1 MSKLSGAQIL
11 IECWKKEGV
20 EVVFGYPGAATVE
33 IHHHLEESPIR
44 FVLCRHEQAA
54 VHAADGYARSTG
66 RPGVVLVT
74 SGPGATNTV
83 TGLAGANMDSV
94 PVVVFSGQVA
104 RMLIGN
110 DAFQEVDIVGMT
122 RPATKHNYLVLSTE
136 ELAQTVKEAFYVAV
150 SGRPG
155 SILVD
160 LPKDVIGGEAEFSYP
175 KKVTLRAY
183 RPHLTPHPRQ
193 VRKAADLLLS
203 AKRPVVLAGGGV
215 TSSGASEELL
225 SLAERLAIP
234 VATTLMGLGGFPGSH
249 PLCLGMPGMHGLYR
263 ANMALQNADLIL
275 AVGARFDD
283 RVTGAL
289 PGFARQATIVHID
302 VDTTSIHKILDV
314 DIPLVADA
322 RQALAALSAE
332 LGEAPAH
339 DSDARAAWLDRI
351 EAWNRQA
358 PLAYVQDAD
367 GPLKPQYV
375 IEALYRETSGK
386 AVICTEVGQHQMW
399 AAQFYPCERPRQFIS
414 SGGLGVMGFGLP
426 AAIGAQV
433 ASPGATVVDVAGD
446 GSILMNIQELA
457 TVFQESLPIKVAVIN
472 NGSLGMVRQW
482 QDLFYG
488 RRHAA
493 TVLSSS
499 PDFVLLAEAFGI
511 RGFSAASPAE
521 ADRVI
526 GEALAHPGP
535 ALMDFK
541 VSPDELVFPMVPAGE
556 ALDKMLLAFPETGA
570 DCGPASDAPEGSA
583 VPECPESPEGSEGS
597 KGRKADGGPGA

>member
-1 MSKLSGAQIL
+1 MTKLSGAQIL

-122 RPATKHNYLVLSTE
+122 RPATKHNYLVLSTG

-155 SILVD
+155 SVLVD
-160 LPKDVIGGEAEFSYP
+160 LPKDVIGGEADFEYP
-175 KKVTLRAY
+175 RKVALRAY

-193 VRKAADLLLS
+193 IMKAAKLLVS
-203 AKRPVVLAGGGV
+203 AERPVVLAGGGV
-215 TSSGASEELL
+215 ISSGASEELVG
-225 SLAERLAIP
+225 LAEALEIP
-234 VATTLMGLGGFPGSH
+234 VTTTLMGLGGFPGSH
-249 PLCLGMPGMHGLYR
+249 RLCLGMPGMHGLYR

-289 PGFARQATIVHID
+289 PGFAKQAAIVHID

-322 RQALAALSAE
+322 RQALMALTAEIGAAPGIDAAARGAW
-332 LGEAPAH
+332 LGRIAAWH
-339 DSDARAAWLDRI
+339 ARA
-351 EAWNRQA
+351 
-358 PLAYVQDAD
+358 PLSYSQDPE
-367 GPLKPQYV
+367 GPLLPQFV
-375 IEALYRETSGK
+375 IEALYRRTQGK

-399 AAQFYPCERPRQFIS
+399 AAQFYHCERPRQFIS

-433 ASPGATVVDVAGD
+433 ASPTATVIDVAGD
-446 GSILMNIQELA
+446 GSILMNVQELA
-457 TVFQESLPIKVAVIN
+457 TVFQESLPVKVAVLN

-488 RRHAA
+488 KRYAA
-493 TVLSSS
+493 TILSDS
-499 PDFVLLAEAFGI
+499 PDFVKLAEAFGI
-511 RGFSAASPAE
+511 RGFTASTPGDAE
-521 ADRVI
+521 SII
-526 GEALAHPGP
+526 GQALSHPGP
-535 ALMDFK
+535 ALMEFR
-541 VSPDELVFPMVPAGE
+541 VSPTELVFPMVPAGKAIDE
-556 ALDKMLLAFPETGA
+556 MILARPGDPGDGPE
-570 DCGPASDAPEGSA
+570 PP
-583 VPECPESPEGSEGS
+583 
-597 KGRKADGGPGA
+597 DGGAADPEERGPDTDALPEDGGDS

>member
-1 MSKLSGAQIL
+1 MSKLTGAQIL

-33 IHHHLEESPIR
+33 IHHYLHESPIR
-44 FVLCRHEQAA
+44 FILCRHEQAA

-94 PVVVFSGQVA
+94 PVLVFSGQVA

-122 RPATKHNYLVLSTE
+122 RPATKHNYLVLSTG
-136 ELAQTVKEAFYVAV
+136 ELASTVKEAFYVAV

-175 KKVTLRAY
+175 KKIQLRAY

-193 VRKAADLLLS
+193 VMKAAGLLRS
-203 AKRPVVLAGGGV
+203 AKRPAVLAGGGV
-215 TSSGASEELL
+215 ISSGATEELVR
-225 SLAERLAIP
+225 LAEALEIP
-234 VATTLMGLGGFPGSH
+234 VATTLMGLGGFPGTH
-249 PLCLGMPGMHGLYR
+249 RLCLGMPGMHGLYR
-263 ANMALQNADLIL
+263 ANMALQNADLIV

-289 PGFARQATIVHID
+289 ERFAKGAAIVHID
-302 VDTTSIHKILDV
+302 VDTTSIHKILAV

-322 RQALAALSAE
+322 RQALAALAAE
-332 LGEAPAH
+332 IGAVPAFDR
-339 DSDARAAWLDRI
+339 DSRLAWLERI
-351 EAWNRQA
+351 DAWSRES
-358 PLAYVQDAD
+358 PLAYSQHPE
-367 GPLKPQYV
+367 GPLLPQRV
-375 IEALYRETSGK
+375 IEALYRQTSGK

-399 AAQFYPCERPRQFIS
+399 AAQYYPCDRPRQFIS

-433 ASPGATVVDVAGD
+433 ARPGSTVVDVAGD

-457 TVFQESLPIKVAVIN
+457 TVAQESLPVKVAILN
-472 NGSLGMVRQW
+472 NGSLGMVSQW

-488 RRHAA
+488 GRRAA
-493 TVLSSS
+493 TVLGPS
-499 PDFVLLAEAFGI
+499 PDFVRLAEAFGI
-511 RGFSAASPAE
+511 RGFCASTPHE
-521 ADRVI
+521 ADAI
-526 GEALAHPGP
+526 IKEALSHPGP
-535 ALMDFK
+535 AVMDFR
-541 VSPDELVFPMVPAGE
+541 VSGSELVFPMVPAGK
-556 ALDKMLLAFPETGA
+556 ALDEMLLA
-570 DCGPASDAPEGSA
+570 APEA
-583 VPECPESPEGSEGS
+583 PEPSEAPEASPAPEEG
-597 KGRKADGGPGA
+597 